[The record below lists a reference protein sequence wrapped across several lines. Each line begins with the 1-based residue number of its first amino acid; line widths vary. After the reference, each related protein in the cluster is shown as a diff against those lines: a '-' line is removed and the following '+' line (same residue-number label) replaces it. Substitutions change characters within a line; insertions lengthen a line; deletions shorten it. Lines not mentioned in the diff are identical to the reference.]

1 MSTTLLRGPGPSNAH
16 PRVLEA
22 MSRPLLGHLDPE
34 FLAILDETQ
43 EHLAAL
49 FGVTSGL
56 TVPVSTTGSAGIGAC
71 FVNMVQPGDRV
82 IAGVNGAFGGRM
94 AEVARRVGGE
104 VRTVKAE
111 WGTTIDPA
119 EMVAAINEFRP
130 TVVGLVHAET
140 STGVEQPVSRS
151 RKPPK
156 QRAQW

>member
-1 MSTTLLRGPGPSNAH
+1 
-16 PRVLEA
+16 

-43 EHLAAL
+43 EHLSAL
-49 FGVTSGL
+49 FGVTNGL
-56 TVPVSTTGSAGIGAC
+56 TVPVSATGSAGMETC
-71 FVNMVQPGDRV
+71 FVNMVEPGHRV
-82 IAGVNGAFGGRM
+82 IAGVNGLFGGRM

-104 VRTVKAE
+104 VRTVEAE
-111 WGTTIDPA
+111 WGTIIDPA
-119 EMVAAINEFRP
+119 EMVAAITEFRP